1 MAEAKIYDAELNP
14 SKDEIAQ
21 KYSLIAKQLGSYRA
35 VDSDGK
41 VGIEILVGEDSEG
54 NLTQLGLSYRE
65 AGEALD
71 DELTP
76 MTHSELGERSVAQL
90 TADPVAVR
98 EIISLI
104 LTGGHGA
111 DFSTGEPVF
120 DVYGTGTNP
129 DAKVTSVD
137 VQEHNTYTSLG
148 EVEVDGEEKKF
159 QLRIQKRVV
168 PQQRAAED
176 ALALVKEGDI
186 TLIRLELWR

>member
-104 LTGGHGA
+104 L
-111 DFSTGEPVF
+111 DRVRFLVPVGR
-120 DVYGTGTNP
+120 VSGTGC
-129 DAKVTSVD
+129 ACIG
-137 VQEHNTYTSLG
+137 YRG
-148 EVEVDGEEKKF
+148 
-159 QLRIQKRVV
+159 
-168 PQQRAAED
+168 
-176 ALALVKEGDI
+176 
-186 TLIRLELWR
+186 